1 MLKKGNT
8 ILVLLL
14 IVVSFFAGY
23 LFFKVKSLEQGKT
36 LGTSEQNQPTQTPQR
51 PSELKIKKPDPNE
64 HWKGNKNVR
73 FVWVEYADL
82 ECPFCKQI
90 HPDLTKLLNVYS
102 GKLAWVFRHFPLPS
116 HPKAQKTAEA
126 TECATELGQNDAFWK
141 MLDLI
146 FEKMPD
152 LELTQL
158 PSLASQIGLDETK
171 FTDCLDTDKT
181 EKKVKA
187 QLNDGTNAGIQATP
201 TGVIYDLKTG
211 KTKLVEGALPYES
224 LRQALDD
231 FMALNK

>member
-8 ILVLLL
+8 LLVLLL
-14 IVVSFFAGY
+14 IIISFFAGY
-23 LFFKVKSLEQGKT
+23 LFFKVKNLEQGKT

-64 HWKGNKNVR
+64 HWKGSKNVR

-90 HPDLTKLLNVYS
+90 HPDLTKLLNVYE

-116 HPKAQKTAEA
+116 HPKSQKTAEA
-126 TECATELGQNDAFWK
+126 TECAAEQGQNDAYWQ
-141 MLDLI
+141 MLDLV

-158 PSLASQIGLDETK
+158 PSFASQIGLDETK
-171 FTDCLDTDKT
+171 FTDCLDTGKT
-181 EKKVKA
+181 EKKVKD
-187 QLNDGTNAGIQATP
+187 QLTEGTNAGVQATP

-224 LRQALDD
+224 LRQSLDD